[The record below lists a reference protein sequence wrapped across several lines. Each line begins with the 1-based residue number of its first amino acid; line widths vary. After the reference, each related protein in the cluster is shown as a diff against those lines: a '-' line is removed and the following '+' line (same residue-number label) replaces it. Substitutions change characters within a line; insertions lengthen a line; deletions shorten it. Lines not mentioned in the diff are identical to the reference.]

1 MPHNKL
7 IVKSEGET
15 FAMACIVSIEDVN
28 VDDDKYE
35 IYWSHSVHGRIGR
48 SKFRDYGRSVFVN
61 NRNNRYKLMIHFNP
75 VMRDDAGEWTCS
87 AVNNDGELISKSFK
101 FEVFGKSYFTCEIS
115 KNLNAII
122 NFRSNTFR
130 E

>member
-1 MPHNKL
+1 MPHDKL

-28 VDDDKYE
+28 IDDDKYE
-35 IYWSHSVHGRIGR
+35 IYWSHAIHGRIGR

-61 NRNNRYKLMIHFNP
+61 NRNNRYKLMIHFHP
-75 VMRDDAGEWTCS
+75 VKRDDAGDWACS

-101 FEVFGKSYFTCEIS
+101 FEVFGENYEKSLFLYYGVV
-115 KNLNAII
+115 
-122 NFRSNTFR
+122 
-130 E
+130 